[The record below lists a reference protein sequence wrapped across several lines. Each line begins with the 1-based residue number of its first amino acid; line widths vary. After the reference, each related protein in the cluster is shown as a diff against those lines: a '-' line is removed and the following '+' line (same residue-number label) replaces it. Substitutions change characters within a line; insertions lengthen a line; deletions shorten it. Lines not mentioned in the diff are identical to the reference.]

1 MEEEKLTPVTE
12 EPVSSSDR
20 SDDKSAD
27 EKKEA
32 SVKGKK
38 HKKAKSEKKRMTSI
52 GGQALIEGVMMR
64 GRTSMAMAV
73 RDEDG
78 IIRVESKRIKPPEK
92 RNIFLR
98 LPIVRGCVSFIDSM
112 IGGSKCLM
120 RSAEVFGE
128 GEPTKFEKW
137 VSEKLKVNVMS
148 VISVLSLILGLALAV
163 FLFIWAPQFIRE
175 LISKAA
181 FGVKNGFSP
190 LAKNFIEGGFKI
202 LIFVSY
208 ILLTS
213 LMPDVKRTF
222 MYHGAEHKTIA
233 CYENGLEMTP
243 QNAKKCSRIHDRC
256 GTTFMVFV
264 MVISILVFA
273 LVESILPVKL
283 TGILRILLKIACL
296 PIVAGLSYELLKGL
310 AKTKS
315 KWVLPLKLPGMLLQC
330 VTTREP
336 DEKMLEVAI
345 TAFNE
350 VLKMDEDETIEEKKF
365 VTSKKAKEVTE
376 AVIEALK
383 EGGIDETSDA
393 EWIVALS
400 ADIARSEVYSD
411 KYISPKKID
420 EIGNLVEKRLTGMP
434 LWYCIGNTDFLE
446 FNLKTDE
453 RALIPRPETEIL
465 AEEAAKLANK
475 DSKVLDLCT
484 GSGAIAIAIKKRTY
498 ANVFASDVSEDALAL
513 AKENAEVNGA
523 DVTFI
528 KSDMFRSLTE
538 SDFDILVSNP
548 PYIKTEDIGTLQK
561 EVKDFEPILALDGGR
576 DGLDFY
582 RQISIYARNF
592 VKPGGYI
599 LMECGM
605 GQAEDIIKLFAAYSE
620 KSVIKD
626 LENTDR
632 IVKIKV

>member
-1 MEEEKLTPVTE
+1 MEEEKLTPVAE

-20 SDDKSAD
+20 SDDKSAG
-27 EKKEA
+27 EKNEA
-32 SVKGKK
+32 SVNGKK

-112 IGGSKCLM
+112 IGGTKCLM

-400 ADIARSEVYSD
+400 ADIKRSEVYSD
-411 KYISPKKID
+411 KYISPKIID

-465 AEEAAKLANK
+465 AEEAAKLVSK

-484 GSGAIAIAIKKRTY
+484 GSGAIAIAIKKRTD
-498 ANVFASDVSEDALAL
+498 ANVFASDVSEEALAL

-528 KSDMFRSLTE
+528 KSDMFRSLSE
-538 SDFDILVSNP
+538 SDFDVLVSNP
-548 PYIKTEDIGTLQK
+548 PYIKTEDIETLQK
-561 EVKDFEPILALDGGR
+561 EVKDFEPILALDGGT

-605 GQAEDIIKLFAAYSE
+605 GQAEDVIKLFAAYSE

>member
-1 MEEEKLTPVTE
+1 MEEEKLTPVAE

-20 SDDKSAD
+20 SDDKSAG
-27 EKKEA
+27 EKNEA
-32 SVKGKK
+32 SVNGKK

-112 IGGSKCLM
+112 IGGTKCLM

-400 ADIARSEVYSD
+400 ADIKRSEVYSD
-411 KYISPKKID
+411 KYISPKIID

-484 GSGAIAIAIKKRTY
+484 GSGAIAIAIKKRTD
-498 ANVFASDVSEDALAL
+498 ANVFASDVSEKALAL

-538 SDFDILVSNP
+538 GDFDILVSNP
-548 PYIKTEDIGTLQK
+548 PYIKTEDIETLQK
-561 EVKDFEPILALDGGR
+561 EIKDFEPIIALDGGR

-582 RQISIYARNF
+582 RQISIYAKNF
-592 VKPGGYI
+592 VKTGGYI

-605 GQAEDIIKLFAAYSE
+605 GQAEDVIKLFAAYSE

>member
-1 MEEEKLTPVTE
+1 MEEEKLTSVTE

-20 SDDKSAD
+20 SDDKSAG
-27 EKKEA
+27 EEKEA

-38 HKKAKSEKKRMTSI
+38 NKKAKSEKKRMTSI

-112 IGGSKCLM
+112 IGGTKCLM

-296 PIVAGLSYELLKGL
+296 PIVAGLSYELLKWL

-350 VLKMDEDETIEEKKF
+350 VLKMDKDETIEEKKF

-400 ADIARSEVYSD
+400 ADIKRSEVYSD
-411 KYISPKKID
+411 KYISPKIID

-484 GSGAIAIAIKKRTY
+484 GSGAIAIAIKKRTD
-498 ANVFASDVSEDALAL
+498 ANVFASDVSEKALAL

-538 SDFDILVSNP
+538 GDFDILVSNP
-548 PYIKTEDIGTLQK
+548 PYIKTEDIETLQK
-561 EVKDFEPILALDGGR
+561 EVKDFEPILALDGGT

-605 GQAEDIIKLFAAYSE
+605 GQAEDVIKLFAAYSE

>member
-1 MEEEKLTPVTE
+1 MEEEKLTSVTE

-20 SDDKSAD
+20 SDDKSAG
-27 EKKEA
+27 EEKEA

-400 ADIARSEVYSD
+400 ADIKRSEVYSD
-411 KYISPKKID
+411 KYISPKIID

-465 AEEAAKLANK
+465 AEEAAKLVSK

-484 GSGAIAIAIKKRTY
+484 GSGAIAIAIKKRTD

-528 KSDMFRSLTE
+528 KSDMFRSLSE
-538 SDFDILVSNP
+538 SDFDVLVSNP
-548 PYIKTEDIGTLQK
+548 PYIKTEDIETLQK
-561 EVKDFEPILALDGGR
+561 EVKDFEPILALDGGT

-605 GQAEDIIKLFAAYSE
+605 GQAEDVIKLFAAYSE

>member
-1 MEEEKLTPVTE
+1 MEEEKLTSVTE

-20 SDDKSAD
+20 SDDKSAG
-27 EKKEA
+27 EEKEA

-38 HKKAKSEKKRMTSI
+38 NKKAKSEKKRMTSI

-112 IGGSKCLM
+112 IGGTKCLM

-190 LAKNFIEGGFKI
+190 LAKNFIDGGFKI

-400 ADIARSEVYSD
+400 ADIKRSEVYSD
-411 KYISPKKID
+411 KYISPKIID

-446 FNLKTDE
+446 FSLKTDE

-484 GSGAIAIAIKKRTY
+484 GSGAIAIAIKKRTD
-498 ANVFASDVSEDALAL
+498 ANVFASDVSEKALAL

-528 KSDMFRSLTE
+528 KSDMFRSLSE
-538 SDFDILVSNP
+538 SDFDVLVSNP
-548 PYIKTEDIGTLQK
+548 PYIKTEDIETLQK
-561 EVKDFEPILALDGGR
+561 EVKDFEPILALDGGT

-605 GQAEDIIKLFAAYSE
+605 GQAEEVIKLFAAYSE